1 MGKTVLKRFIKN
13 KRAVIG
19 LVIFGVL
26 LFLALTADLYIDYD
40 TQVINQ
46 NIASQLQG
54 PSPEHWMG
62 TDAYGRDIFFRL
74 IYGTRVSLAISF
86 STMIL
91 ATFFGV
97 VIGSSCGYF
106 GGRLDI
112 IVMRIMDV
120 FLSIPAIIL
129 AIAIVASLGTGAV
142 NLVIAMTLSYIPSL
156 SRIVRSAVMSV
167 KNNDYVRAAK
177 AMGASNF
184 RIITTHVLTNA
195 LGPIIVQFTLGIG
208 DAIMGTAGLGF
219 LGLGIQPPLPEWGNM
234 LAAGKEYIR
243 YMPYMVV
250 FPGLFIM
257 LTVLSLNLIGDA
269 LRDALDAR
277 V

>member
-91 ATFFGV
+91 Q
-97 VIGSSCGYF
+97 
-106 GGRLDI
+106 
-112 IVMRIMDV
+112 
-120 FLSIPAIIL
+120 
-129 AIAIVASLGTGAV
+129 
-142 NLVIAMTLSYIPSL
+142 PSL
-156 SRIVRSAVMSV
+156 ELLLARHA
-167 KNNDYVRAAK
+167 DTLA
-177 AMGASNF
+177 GD
-184 RIITTHVLTNA
+184 LT
-195 LGPIIVQFTLGIG
+195 L
-208 DAIMGTAGLGF
+208 
-219 LGLGIQPPLPEWGNM
+219 
-234 LAAGKEYIR
+234 
-243 YMPYMVV
+243 
-250 FPGLFIM
+250 
-257 LTVLSLNLIGDA
+257 LS
-269 LRDALDAR
+269 
-277 V
+277 

>member
-1 MGKTVLKRFIKN
+1 MGKTVLKRFAKN
-13 KRAVIG
+13 KRAVVGMTIFAV
-19 LVIFGVL
+19 LV
-26 LFLALTADLYIDYD
+26 FLALTADLYIDYD

-46 NIASQLQG
+46 DISQQLLK
-54 PSPEHWMG
+54 PSADHWMG
-62 TDAYGRDIFFRL
+62 TDSYGRDIFFRL
-74 IYGTRVSLAISF
+74 VYGTRVSLAISF

-97 VIGSSCGYF
+97 IIGAACGYY
-106 GGRLDI
+106 GGRLDT
-112 IVMRIMDV
+112 IVMRIMDI
-120 FLSIPAIIL
+120 FLSIPALLL

-142 NLVIAMTLSYIPSL
+142 NLVIAMTLSYIPGL
-156 SRIVRSAVMSV
+156 SRIVRSAVMTV

-177 AMGASNF
+177 AMGASDF

-208 DAIMGTAGLGF
+208 DTIMGTAGLGF

-243 YMPYMVV
+243 YLPYMVV